1 MKINKPRIV
10 LGSALIV
17 GTLALA
23 AMFLLRGKSVEIALV
38 TQGPMTQ
45 TVVTSGRIATLSRTD
60 ISSQTAARIESIA
73 VREGDSVQA
82 GQVLVQL
89 RDDEAQA
96 ALRQVNASVEEA
108 RLRIRQIQTVQGP
121 VTDQQ
126 LSQARSNQQQA
137 LQELARAQDLVR
149 QGFVS
154 QSRLDEAQRAA
165 DISRAAVLAASAQAR
180 GNQPHGAEPAL
191 AQARLAQALAAHGA
205 ALARLDQFSLRAPG
219 PATVISRA
227 ADPGDTVQPGRVL
240 LTLAGG
246 SGMRIDATVDEKNL
260 RFLRLGQLSHAT
272 ADAYTDRHFPA
283 QLIYIAPAVDPQRG
297 TVELRLQVAPPVD
310 YLRTDMTV
318 SIEIVTAQVNDA
330 LMLPSDAVARNADGT
345 FSVWLNR
352 EDRARQVKVQ
362 VGLQG
367 AGATQITHGLSAG
380 ERVIL
385 PSANIQEGDRVREAA
400 TRARRPPTATKPGV
414 TP

>member
-1 MKINKPRIV
+1 MKINKPRII

-17 GTLALA
+17 GTLALT
-23 AMFLLRGKSVEIALV
+23 AMFLLRGKPVEVALV

-60 ISSQTAARIESIA
+60 IASQTAARIESIS
-73 VREGDSVQA
+73 VREGDIVQA

-96 ALRQVNASVEEA
+96 ALRQANAGVEEA

-126 LSQARSNQQQA
+126 LLQARSNQQQA

-165 DISRAAVLAASAQAR
+165 DISRAAVLAATAQAR
-180 GNQPHGAEPAL
+180 GNQSNGAEPAL

-205 ALARLDQFSLRAPG
+205 AMARLDNLSLRAPG

-227 ADPGDTVQPGRVL
+227 ADPGDTAQPGRVL
-240 LTLAGG
+240 LTLVGG

-260 RFLRLGQLSHAT
+260 RFLRLGQLAHAT

-283 QLIYIAPAVDPQRG
+283 QLTYIAPAVDPQRG
-297 TVELRLQVAPPVD
+297 TVELRLQIASPVN

-318 SIEIVTAQVNDA
+318 SVEIVTAQVSDA
-330 LMLPSDAVARNADGT
+330 LMLPSDAVARDADGT
-345 FSVWLNR
+345 SSVWVNR

-367 AGATQITHGLSAG
+367 AGATQITHGLSVG

-385 PSANIQEGDRVREAA
+385 PGADIQEGNRVRESAPRLQRPQTAA
-400 TRARRPPTATKPGV
+400 KPGM